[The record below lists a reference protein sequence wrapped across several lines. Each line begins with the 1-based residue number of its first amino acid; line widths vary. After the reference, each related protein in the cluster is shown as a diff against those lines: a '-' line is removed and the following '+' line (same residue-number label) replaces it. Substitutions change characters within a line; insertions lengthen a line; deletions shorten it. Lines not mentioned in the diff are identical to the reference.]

1 MKFNT
6 NAITKASLRGMQRR
20 SNLKIRN
27 EIATLLLVA
36 RNDNV
41 ITFNAFVLD
50 LTSYYFGSYLKKGGV
65 REAVYR
71 FSP

>member
-1 MKFNT
+1 MQFNSNLDTGKPASLNT
-6 NAITKASLRGMQRR
+6 NAITKVSLRGVKRR

-41 ITFNAFVLD
+41 ITFNAFVSVQKQSLHQP
-50 LTSYYFGSYLKKGGV
+50 G
-65 REAVYR
+65 
-71 FSP
+71 